1 MPILGQAAQRLADKV
16 KRASGGELEITFYEA
31 GRVVPGAEAANAVAE
46 GEADATWG
54 NPSWFGEH
62 DSTFNLFSSVPF
74 GPQIGECLAWM
85 YEGGGLD
92 MARSMFQAQ
101 GVHNIPCGLIPPE
114 ASGWFRKEIRSLDD
128 LKGLKM
134 RFFGL
139 GAKVLR
145 KMGVETVQLA
155 PGEIFSALQSGA
167 IDAAE
172 LSLPAMD
179 EPLGFQ
185 KVAKYYYFPG
195 WHQQATL
202 FDLDINLD
210 VWEKLADRHKAIIEF
225 ACSDELR
232 EMASEGE
239 ATQARAIEAL
249 RTKGVEIRRW
259 PPLILAAFEDAW
271 SEVVAEESAKNPNFK
286 RVYGSYAEFR
296 KKYQTWKILS
306 NVD

>member
-1 MPILGQAAQRLADKV
+1 
-16 KRASGGELEITFYEA
+16 
-31 GRVVPGAEAANAVAE
+31 VVPGAEAANAVAE
-46 GEADATWG
+46 GEADAMWG
-54 NPSWFGEH
+54 NAAWFGEH
-62 DSTFNLFSSVPF
+62 DNSFNLFSSVPF
-74 GPQIGECLAWM
+74 GPQTGEYLAWM
-85 YEGGGLD
+85 YEGGGLE

-114 ASGWFRKEIRSLDD
+114 ASGWFRKEIRSVGD
-128 LKGLKM
+128 LRGLKM

-139 GAKVLR
+139 GAKVLQ
-145 KMGVETVQLA
+145 KMGVETIQLP
-155 PGEIFSALQSGA
+155 PGEIFSALQSGTL
-167 IDAAE
+167 DAAE
-172 LSLPAMD
+172 LSLPTMD

-202 FDLDINLD
+202 FDLDINLN
-210 VWEKLADRHKAIIEF
+210 VWEKLADRHKAIIELV
-225 ACSDELR
+225 CSDELR

-249 RTKGVEIRRW
+249 RAKGVEIRRW

-271 SEVVAEESAKNPNFK
+271 NEVVAEESAKNPNFK

-296 KKYQTWKILS
+296 KKYLTWKLLS
-306 NVD
+306 NLD